1 MFSQHV
7 AAVKKQIGFRDIT
20 KRVGRY
26 SGTMNNEAFFFR
38 GTGRLPS
45 YHLKATGQV
54 ERIPSNASETARSED
69 DLF

>member
-1 MFSQHV
+1 MFSQYV

-38 GTGRLPS
+38 GTGCLPS